1 MRLSLPASWNGLP
14 RWDRPRDV
22 GPPTHPRR
30 HKADQAM
37 NDLTQMDMAHA
48 LRPWQYTGEGMT
60 PVVIGRGEG
69 CSVWDVNGTRYL
81 DAVGGLWNTNIG
93 LGRREMAEVIAQQV
107 ENLAFSST
115 FGDMSNGP
123 SAALSARLAH
133 LAPTGLG
140 HVHFTTGGS
149 TAIDSAYR
157 LACFVQAAR
166 GFSGRHHIIAREHA
180 YHGSTHIS
188 MSIGNRDGDRAP
200 EFRYEEDTI
209 HHISAPDTPRAGAT
223 VESCVAEFEAK
234 IDEIGAKRIAAFFA
248 EPIQAS
254 GGVIIPPEGYL
265 KAMWEVCQRHGILF
279 VADEVVTGFGR
290 IGYMFA
296 SEDRYGVQPDILCC
310 AKGLS
315 SGYQPIGAMLF
326 SDEIWDTLVSEP
338 RWYTS
343 GFTYSGHP
351 VACAAALKNIEII
364 ESEDLCARALQI
376 GAVFHEGLATLS
388 ELPLVGDV
396 RGEALIGC
404 VENVQDKAAMTL
416 LSDELDVG
424 KRISDAAQ
432 KRGLLVRPLGHL
444 NVMSPA
450 LTISESEVQ
459 FTVETLG
466 AAITEVADGLVR
478 EGVKIG

>member
-1 MRLSLPASWNGLP
+1 
-14 RWDRPRDV
+14 
-22 GPPTHPRR
+22 
-30 HKADQAM
+30 M

-48 LRPWQYTGEGMT
+48 LRPWQFTGGEP
-60 PVVIGRGEG
+60 PVVIERGEG
-69 CSVWDVNGTRYL
+69 CTVWDVTGAQYL

-93 LGRREMAEVIAQQV
+93 LGRREMAEAIAQQA
-107 ENLAFSST
+107 EELAFSST
-115 FGDMSNGP
+115 FGDMSNAP
-123 SAALSARLAH
+123 SAALSAKLAH
-133 LAPTGLG
+133 LAPTGLS

-157 LACFVQAAR
+157 MACFVQAAR
-166 GFSGRHHIIAREHA
+166 GFEGRHHIIAREHA

-200 EFRYEEDTI
+200 EFRYETKTI
-209 HHISAPDTPRAGAT
+209 HHISAPDTLRGGAT
-223 VESCVAEFEAK
+223 VAGCVAQLEAK
-234 IDEIGAKRIAAFFA
+234 IAEIGAERVAAFFA

-254 GGVIIPPEGYL
+254 GGVIMPPEGYL
-265 KAMWEVCQRHGILF
+265 KAMAETCQRHGILF

-290 IGYMFA
+290 IGHMFA
-296 SEDRYGVQPDILCC
+296 SEDRYGARPDILCC

-326 SDEIWDTLVSEP
+326 SDAIWDTLAAEP

-343 GFTYSGHP
+343 GYTYSGHP

-364 ESEDLCARALQI
+364 EREGLCARALELGTLFQ
-376 GAVFHEGLATLS
+376 EGLATLRD
-388 ELPLVGDV
+388 LPLVGDV

-404 VENVQDKAAMTL
+404 VENVADKETL
-416 LSDELDVG
+416 ALLPEEIDVG
-424 KRISDAAQ
+424 RRISEAAQ

-450 LTISESEVQ
+450 LTISEAEVA
-459 FTVETLG
+459 FCVETLG
-466 AAITEVADGLVR
+466 AAIREVADGLTRENVR
-478 EGVKIG
+478 IA

>member
-1 MRLSLPASWNGLP
+1 
-14 RWDRPRDV
+14 
-22 GPPTHPRR
+22 
-30 HKADQAM
+30 M
-37 NDLTQMDMAHA
+37 NDLTQMDIAHA
-48 LRPWQYTGEGMT
+48 LRPWQYTGDGLP
-60 PVVIGRGEG
+60 PVVVEKGAG
-69 CSVWDVNGTRYL
+69 CRVWDVTGAEYL

-93 LGRREMAEVIAQQV
+93 LGRREMAEVIADQV
-107 ENLAFSST
+107 EKLAFSST
-115 FGDMSNGP
+115 FGDMSNAP

-133 LAPTGLG
+133 LAPTGLTY
-140 HVHFTTGGS
+140 VHFTTGGS

-166 GFSGRHHIIAREHA
+166 GFKGRHHIIAREHA

-188 MSIGNRDGDRAP
+188 MSIGKREGDRAP

-209 HHISAPDTPRAGAT
+209 HHISAPDTLRGGAT
-223 VESCVAEFEAK
+223 VEGCVAELEAK
-234 IDEIGAKRIAAFFA
+234 ITEIGAERVAAFFA

-254 GGVIIPPEGYL
+254 GGVIMPPEGYL
-265 KAMWEVCQRHGILF
+265 KAMAEACQRHGILF

-290 IGYMFA
+290 IGHMFA
-296 SEDRYGVQPDILCC
+296 SEARYGAQPDILCC

-326 SDEIWDTLVSEP
+326 SDAIWETLAAEP

-343 GFTYSGHP
+343 GYTYSGHP

-364 ESEDLCARALQI
+364 EREDLCSNALKV
-376 GAVFHEGLATLS
+376 GAVFQEGLATLS
-388 ELPLVGDV
+388 DLPLVGDV

-404 VENVQDKAAMTL
+404 VENVADKATL
-416 LSDELDVG
+416 ELLPDDVDVG

-432 KRGLLVRPLGHL
+432 KRGLLVRPLAHL

-450 LTISESEVQ
+450 LTISEAEVA
-459 FTVETLG
+459 FCVDTLG
-466 AAITEVADGLVR
+466 EAIREVADTLTR
-478 EGVKIG
+478 EGIRIG

>member
-1 MRLSLPASWNGLP
+1 
-14 RWDRPRDV
+14 
-22 GPPTHPRR
+22 
-30 HKADQAM
+30 M

-48 LRPWQYTGEGMT
+48 LRPWQFTGGEP
-60 PVVIGRGEG
+60 PVVIERGEG
-69 CSVWDVNGTRYL
+69 CHVWDVTGATYL

-93 LGRREMAEVIAQQV
+93 LGRREMAEAIAAQA
-107 ENLAFSST
+107 ERLAFSST

-133 LAPTGLG
+133 LAPTGLS

-166 GFSGRHHIIAREHA
+166 GYTGRHHIIARKHA

-200 EFRYEEDTI
+200 EFRYEEGTI
-209 HHISAPDTPRAGAT
+209 HHVSAPDTLRGSAT
-223 VESCVAEFEAK
+223 VETQVAELEAK
-234 IDEIGAKRIAAFFA
+234 IAEIGADRVAAFFA

-254 GGVIIPPEGYL
+254 GGVIMPPEGYL
-265 KAMWEVCQRHGILF
+265 KAMAQACQRHGILF

-290 IGYMFA
+290 IGHMFA
-296 SEDRYGVQPDILCC
+296 AEDRYGALPDILCC

-326 SDEIWDTLVSEP
+326 SDAIWDTLAAEP

-343 GFTYSGHP
+343 GYTYSGHP

-364 ESEDLCARALQI
+364 EREDLCERSLRI
-376 GAVFHEGLATLS
+376 GAIFQAGLRSLAD
-388 ELPLVGDV
+388 LPLVGDV

-404 VENVQDKAAMTL
+404 VENVAEKQTL
-416 LSDELDVG
+416 ALLPDEVDVG
-424 KRISDAAQ
+424 KRISEAAQ

-450 LTISESEVQ
+450 LTISESEVA
-459 FTVETLG
+459 FCIETL
-466 AAITEVADGLVR
+466 AEAIREVADALTRDGVR
-478 EGVKIG
+478 IS

>member
-1 MRLSLPASWNGLP
+1 
-14 RWDRPRDV
+14 
-22 GPPTHPRR
+22 
-30 HKADQAM
+30 M

-48 LRPWQYTGEGMT
+48 LRPWQYTGAGLD
-60 PVVIGRGEG
+60 PVVVERGDG
-69 CSVWDVNGTRYL
+69 CSVWDVNGNRYL

-93 LGRREMAEVIAQQV
+93 LGRREMAEVMAEQA
-107 ENLAFSST
+107 EKLAFSST
-115 FGDMSNGP
+115 FGDMSNAP
-123 SAALSARLAH
+123 SAELSAKLAH
-133 LAPTGLG
+133 LAPTGLS

-166 GFSGRHHIIAREHA
+166 GFEGRHHIIARQHA

-209 HHISAPDTPRAGAT
+209 HHIGAPDTLRGGAT
-223 VESCVAEFEAK
+223 VDACVAELEAK
-234 IDEIGAKRIAAFFA
+234 ITEIGAERVAAFFA

-254 GGVIIPPEGYL
+254 GGVIMPPEGYL
-265 KAMWEVCQRHGILF
+265 KAMAEACQRHGILF

-290 IGYMFA
+290 IGHMFA
-296 SEDRYGVQPDILCC
+296 SEARYGAQPDILCC

-326 SDEIWDTLVSEP
+326 SDEIWDTLTAEP

-351 VACAAALKNIEII
+351 IACAVALKNIEII
-364 ESEDLCARALQI
+364 EEEGLCARALEI
-376 GAVFHEGLATLS
+376 GSVFQEGLASLS

-404 VENVQDKAAMTL
+404 VENVQDKGTL
-416 LSDELDVG
+416 ALLPDALDVG

-432 KRGLLVRPLGHL
+432 KWGLLVRPLGHL

-450 LTISESEVQ
+450 LTISEAEVE
-459 FTVETLG
+459 FTIETLG
-466 AAITEVADGLVR
+466 TAIREVADGLVR
-478 EGVKIG
+478 EGVRIG

>member
-1 MRLSLPASWNGLP
+1 
-14 RWDRPRDV
+14 
-22 GPPTHPRR
+22 
-30 HKADQAM
+30 M

-48 LRPWQYTGEGMT
+48 LRPWQFTGGEPPM
-60 PVVIGRGEG
+60 VIERGEG
-69 CSVWDVNGTRYL
+69 CQVWDVTGARYL

-93 LGRREMAEVIAQQV
+93 LGRREMADAIAAQA
-107 ENLAFSST
+107 EKLAFSST

-133 LAPTGLG
+133 LAPSGLS

-166 GFSGRHHIIAREHA
+166 GFEGRHHIIAREHA

-200 EFRYEEDTI
+200 EFRYEEGTI
-209 HHISAPDTPRAGAT
+209 HHISAPDTLRGGAT
-223 VESCVAEFEAK
+223 VEGSVAELEAK
-234 IDEIGAKRIAAFFA
+234 IAEIGAEKVAAFFA

-254 GGVIIPPEGYL
+254 GGVIMPPEGYL
-265 KAMWEVCQRHGILF
+265 KAMSEACQRYGILF

-290 IGYMFA
+290 LGHMFA
-296 SEDRYGVQPDILCC
+296 SEDRYGARPDILCC

-326 SDEIWDTLVSEP
+326 SDDIWDTLTAQP

-343 GFTYSGHP
+343 GYTYSGHP

-364 ESEDLCARALQI
+364 EREDLCARALTI
-376 GAVFHEGLATLS
+376 GAAFQDGLRSLAG
-388 ELPLVGDV
+388 LPLVGDV

-404 VENVQDKAAMTL
+404 VENVADKETL
-416 LSDELDVG
+416 ALLPDEIDVG

-450 LTISESEVQ
+450 LTISEGEIA
-459 FTVETLG
+459 FCVETLG
-466 AAITEVADGLVR
+466 TAIREVADALTRDGVR
-478 EGVKIG
+478 IG